1 MKQSLSTDCKY
12 FLLILVILFSFS
24 PLQSFAAVSIS
35 EVMYDPSGADDGHE
49 WIEVYNSGASFDLS
63 KWKLFEGGTN
73 HGISAYAGGSNV
85 PTGGYAVLVDSPSK
99 FLADWPSFSGQIF
112 DTVFSGGL
120 NNTNG
125 ETLILRNDSL
135 SDVDSVTYSSTLGA
149 NGDGNS
155 LQKVGSSFTASSPT
169 PGSAVGAGSD
179 GSSNTSEGQNTENVS
194 SSSTTSSTSSNLGSS
209 YPIEPKM
216 NVSAGGDRTVVTG
229 ASTVFEGRVQGLKG
243 EAITNARL
251 VWNFGN
257 GESRE
262 GRSVLYAF
270 PYPGRYAVILDASSE
285 IYSATTRLTVTVVP
299 AQVSV
304 SEVNSDFVEIT
315 NSSGIELNLGL
326 WQLTADGQT
335 FRFPVNTVLF
345 PHESVAISN
354 IATGLTP
361 SSPRAVSLLYPNG
374 TLAATYG
381 KELIMARK
389 AVGETLSYAAEPS
402 SNTGQSS
409 NTVRASNS
417 SSNLLAAPITAL
429 NSTSMPE
436 LASFAMLPWIV
447 GLLAVIGIGIGAVL
461 LIRGS
466 KGTTTGYTIIEE
478 E

>member
-1 MKQSLSTDCKY
+1 MTQSLYTHCKY
-12 FLLILVILFSFS
+12 SFLILIFLFSFS
-24 PLQSFAAVSIS
+24 PLYSFASVSIS
-35 EVMYDPSGADDGHE
+35 EVMYDPTGSDDGHE

-73 HGISAYAGGSNV
+73 HGISAYSGGSSLA
-85 PTGGYAVLVDSPSK
+85 TGGYAVLVDNPSK
-99 FLADWPSFSGQIF
+99 FLTDWPSFSGQIF

-125 ETLILRNDSL
+125 EIVILRSDSL
-135 SDVDSVTYSSTLGA
+135 TDIDSITYSPALGA

-169 PGSAVGAGSD
+169 PGSAINGGSPPSTSGGGSTSTETS
-179 GSSNTSEGQNTENVS
+179 GSSSA
-194 SSSTTSSTSSNLGSS
+194 SSTSSNSGGS
-209 YPIEPKM
+209 YFIEPKIS
-216 NVSAGGDRTVVTG
+216 VSAGGDRVVV
-229 ASTVFEGRVQGLKG
+229 ASAGTVFEGRVQGLKG
-243 EAITNARL
+243 EAISNARL

-257 GESRE
+257 GEGRE

-270 PYPGRYAVILDASSE
+270 PYPGRYVVILDASSE
-285 IYSATTRLTVTVVP
+285 IYSATTRLIVTVVP

-304 SEVNSDFVEIT
+304 TEVNSDFVEIT
-315 NSSGIELNLGL
+315 NSSNIELNLGL
-326 WQLTADGQT
+326 WQLTADGQI
-335 FRFPVNTVLF
+335 FRFPANTILF

-361 SSPRAVSLLYPNG
+361 SSPRAVTLLYPNG
-374 TLAATYG
+374 TLAAAYG
-381 KELIMARK
+381 TELIVARK
-389 AVGETLSYAAEPS
+389 IAGVAQSYPQAS
-402 SNTGQSS
+402 SPNKAQSP

-429 NSTSMPE
+429 SSTSMPE
-436 LASFAMLPWIV
+436 RASFGMLPWIV
-447 GLLAVIGIGIGAVL
+447 GLLAVIGIAVGAVL

>member
-1 MKQSLSTDCKY
+1 MTQSLYTDCKY
-12 FLLILVILFSFS
+12 SFLILVFLFSFS
-24 PLQSFAAVSIS
+24 PLYSFASVSIS
-35 EVMYDPSGADDGHE
+35 EVMYDPSGSDDGHE
-49 WIEVYNSGASFDLS
+49 WVEVYNSGASFDLS

-73 HGISAYAGGSNV
+73 HGISAYAGGSTLA
-85 PTGGYAVLVDSPSK
+85 TGGYAVLVDNPSK
-99 FLADWPSFSGQIF
+99 FLTDWPSFSGQIF

-125 ETLILRNDSL
+125 EIVTLRSDSL
-135 SDVDSVTYSSTLGA
+135 TDIDSITYSSALGA

-169 PGSAVGAGSD
+169 PGSAVGG
-179 GSSNTSEGQNTENVS
+179 GSSDTSDDQDTES
-194 SSSTTSSTSSNLGSS
+194 SSSTTTSSTSSNSSGS
-209 YPIEPKM
+209 YFIEPKIS
-216 NVSAGGDRTVVTG
+216 VSAGGDRTVV
-229 ASTVFEGRVQGLKG
+229 ASAGTVFEGRVQGLKG

-270 PYPGRYAVILDASSE
+270 PYPGRYVVILDASSE

-335 FRFPVNTVLF
+335 FRFPANTILF

-361 SSPRAVSLLYPNG
+361 SSPKAVSLLYPNG

-381 KELIMARK
+381 TELIMARK
-389 AVGETLSYAAEPS
+389 AVGGVTSYEKEPS
-402 SNTGQSS
+402 LNIVQSS
-409 NTVRASNS
+409 DTVRASNS

-429 NSTSMPE
+429 SSTSMPE
-436 LASFAMLPWIV
+436 LASFGMLPWIV

>member
-1 MKQSLSTDCKY
+1 MVQYSKTQCKY
-12 FLLILVILFSFS
+12 SLLILVALFSFF
-24 PLQSFAAVSIS
+24 PIWSFASVSIS

-49 WIEVYNSGASFDLS
+49 WIEVYNSGSSFDLS
-63 KWKLFEGGTN
+63 RWKLFEGGTN
-73 HGISAYAGGSNV
+73 HGITAYVGGATLA
-85 PTGGYAVLVDSPSK
+85 TGGYAVLVDNPSK
-99 FLADWPSFSGQIF
+99 FLADWPQFSGQIF

-120 NNTNG
+120 NNANG
-125 ETLILRNDSL
+125 EALTLRSDSL
-135 SDVDSVTYSSTLGA
+135 ADIDSITYNPTMGA

-155 LQKVGSSFTASSPT
+155 LQKVGSSFTASFPT
-169 PGSAVGAGSD
+169 PGATVGSGSPP
-179 GSSNTSEGQNTENVS
+179 STSDNSTTNTETS
-194 SSSTTSSTSSNLGSS
+194 HSGTASSTSSTGSS

-216 NVSAGGDRTVVTG
+216 SVSAGGDRVVV
-229 ASTVFEGRVQGLKG
+229 ASAGTVFEGRVQGLKG

-270 PYPGRYAVILDASSE
+270 PYPGRYIVILDASSE

-299 AQVSV
+299 AQVSI

-315 NSSGIELNLGL
+315 NSSNIELNLGL
-326 WQLTADGQT
+326 WQLTADGQI
-335 FRFPVNTVLF
+335 FRFPANTILF

-354 IATGLTP
+354 IATGLAP
-361 SSPRAVSLLYPNG
+361 SSPRAVTLLYPNG
-374 TLAATYG
+374 TLAAAYG
-381 KELIMARK
+381 TELIVARK
-389 AVGETLSYAAEPS
+389 TAGVAQSYPQAS
-402 SNTGQSS
+402 SPNKAQSPNTM
-409 NTVRASNS
+409 RPSNS

-429 NSTSMPE
+429 SSTSMPE
-436 LASFAMLPWIV
+436 LASFGMLPWIV